1 VNDIITDGE
10 DADDELLATA
20 REEARELGW
29 EIIETLGGFC
39 AVPLAT
45 KIVCADDLD
54 GLISGLWACLPLSA
68 REPLVVPP
76 LRVVAPADGIVA
88 DAPVPD
94 RYQEIGIVRD
104 PDDIGSGG

>member
-1 VNDIITDGE
+1 MNDIITDGE
-10 DADDELLATA
+10 DGVDELLATA

-54 GLISGLWACLPLSA
+54 GLISGLWACLPSSA
-68 REPLVVPP
+68 REPLVPP

-88 DAPVPD
+88 DAPAAD